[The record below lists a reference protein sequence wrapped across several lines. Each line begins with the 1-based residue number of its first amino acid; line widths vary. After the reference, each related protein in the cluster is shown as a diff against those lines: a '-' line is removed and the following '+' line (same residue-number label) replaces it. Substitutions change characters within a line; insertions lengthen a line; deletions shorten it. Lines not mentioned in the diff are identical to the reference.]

1 MQATVPRPAAHT
13 SRQEEGQERHPGVG
27 GRERKAEEGEAHQ
40 AQGQGKE
47 GVAPLL
53 LPQAHPEEEAEE
65 SPWFLDIEMLE
76 VFQLILVVFF
86 ILAM

>member
-1 MQATVPRPAAHT
+1 MFQFVPQRT
-13 SRQEEGQERHPGVG
+13 LSN
-27 GRERKAEEGEAHQ
+27 
-40 AQGQGKE
+40 
-47 GVAPLL
+47 
-53 LPQAHPEEEAEE
+53 PEEEAEE

>member
-1 MQATVPRPAAHT
+1 MPAVIGVSRGVDILWERDKIFVCILNENIHSMFQFVPQRTLAN
-13 SRQEEGQERHPGVG
+13 
-27 GRERKAEEGEAHQ
+27 
-40 AQGQGKE
+40 
-47 GVAPLL
+47 
-53 LPQAHPEEEAEE
+53 PEEEAEE

>member
-1 MQATVPRPAAHT
+1 MFQFVPQRTLT
-13 SRQEEGQERHPGVG
+13 S
-27 GRERKAEEGEAHQ
+27 
-40 AQGQGKE
+40 
-47 GVAPLL
+47 
-53 LPQAHPEEEAEE
+53 PEEEAEE